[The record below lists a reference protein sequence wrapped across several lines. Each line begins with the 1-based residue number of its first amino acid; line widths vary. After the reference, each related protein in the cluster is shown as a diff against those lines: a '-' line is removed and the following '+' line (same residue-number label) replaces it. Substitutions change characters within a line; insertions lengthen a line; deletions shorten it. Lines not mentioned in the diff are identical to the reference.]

1 MTAPEPR
8 PLPPDGPY
16 CSRCSVH
23 RVQSAGQEC
32 PCCLDEKGR
41 P

>member
-8 PLPPDGPY
+8 PLPPEGPF
-16 CSRCSVH
+16 CARCQTY
-23 RVQSAGQEC
+23 RVMTPGQEC
-32 PCCLDEKGR
+32 VVCLDEKGR